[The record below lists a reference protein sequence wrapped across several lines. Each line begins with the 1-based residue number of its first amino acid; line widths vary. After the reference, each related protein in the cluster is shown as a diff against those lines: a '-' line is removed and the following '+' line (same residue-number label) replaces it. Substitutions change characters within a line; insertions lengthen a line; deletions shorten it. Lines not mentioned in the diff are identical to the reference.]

1 MPYAYLIINLA
12 VISVPLWRSFDPR
25 VGVYKNHRAI
35 WSAIGI
41 TSIIFILWDIYFTQ
55 IGVWGFNPKF
65 HLNLLVMDLPISE
78 ILFFLTVP
86 YACIFS
92 YLVLEHFFG
101 HKKTFNFNSRAL
113 SYALATTF
121 LALAIFN
128 SGKAY
133 TFWASISAFL
143 ITVVNLFKRS
153 DFMPRFYLSFLI
165 LMVPFILTNGLLTGS
180 FTEEPIVWYND
191 AENLGIRLMRIP
203 LDDLI
208 YNFALLLINI
218 TLFER
223 FRKKSNS
230 V

>member
-1 MPYAYLIINLA
+1 M

-35 WSAIGI
+35 WSAIGL
-41 TSIIFILWDIYFTQ
+41 TSILFILWDIHFTQ
-55 IGVWGFNPKF
+55 TGVWGFNPKY
-65 HLNLLVMDLPISE
+65 HLDLLVLDLPISE

-101 HKKTFNFNSRAL
+101 HKKVFNFNSRFL

-128 SGKAY
+128 LGKEY

-143 ITVVNLFKRS
+143 ITVVNLINRS
-153 DFMPRFYLSFLI
+153 DFMPRFYLSYLI

-191 AENLGIRLMRIP
+191 AENLGIRIMRIP
-203 LDDLI
+203 VDDLI

-218 TLFER
+218 TLFEK
-223 FRKKSNS
+223 FRKTLKTGN
-230 V
+230 